1 MIANFCTQIP
11 IVLFMKFNVMIFT
24 VHKFDTSDF
33 ASNNEWKIP
42 LVHKKVSGL
51 MKDELNGR
59 IMTHFVGLRSK
70 MYTYN
75 VKGGKCVKKSKEIK
89 SNVVKNQ
96 ITFQDYVDCLQKHVV
111 KEITQ
116 KTIRSFAHKIYSI
129 EQHKIGLTNFDDKR
143 VLINNCTD
151 TLPHGHYRL
160 ILNS

>member
-1 MIANFCTQIP
+1 
-11 IVLFMKFNVMIFT
+11 
-24 VHKFDTSDF
+24 
-33 ASNNEWKIP
+33 
-42 LVHKKVSGL
+42 

-59 IMTHFVGLRSK
+59 IMTHFAGLRSK

-75 VKGGKCVKKSKEIK
+75 VKGGKCVKKSKGIK

-116 KTIRSFAHKIYSI
+116 KTIRSFAHKVYSI
-129 EQHKIGLTNFDDKR
+129 EQHKIGLTNFDNKK

-151 TLPHGHYRL
+151 TLLHGHY
-160 ILNS
+160 

>member
-116 KTIRSFAHKIYSI
+116 KNNTIF
-129 EQHKIGLTNFDDKR
+129 
-143 VLINNCTD
+143 CT
-151 TLPHGHYRL
+151 
-160 ILNS
+160 

>member
-51 MKDELNGR
+51 MKDELNAR

-70 MYTYN
+70 MYTLH
-75 VKGGKCVKKSKEIK
+75 GGKGTTTQICV
-89 SNVVKNQ
+89 
-96 ITFQDYVDCLQKHVV
+96 L
-111 KEITQ
+111 
-116 KTIRSFAHKIYSI
+116 
-129 EQHKIGLTNFDDKR
+129 
-143 VLINNCTD
+143 
-151 TLPHGHYRL
+151 
-160 ILNS
+160 

>member
-1 MIANFCTQIP
+1 
-11 IVLFMKFNVMIFT
+11 MIFT

-70 MYTYN
+70 MYTYK
-75 VKGGKCVKKSKEIK
+75 VKGGKCVKKSKGIK

-116 KTIRSFAHKIYSI
+116 KTIRSFAHKIC
-129 EQHKIGLTNFDDKR
+129 LTNFDDKR
-143 VLINNCTD
+143 VFINNCTD